1 MVGNCRFR
9 SSNRFIL
16 KLYKNSAFQYLV
28 SICFILSL
36 PKNCPYNIINKVF
49 LPLDWLKKAF
59 LPLHCLRIIPITL
72 FKKAFLPLLIGSF
85 FAIFVLFFANSSNV
99 WLSMFEKCRLLQQCD
114 KDHVYN
120 FINAGIKN
128 QIFSTWKKIPRWNF
142 EDDCF
147 SLGLLMVVLLMV
159 CALVFVHAP
168 PTLAQSGWKPSMPRW
183 SSSSGRLY
191 AAAVG
196 SSSYSM
202 LLLLLLIGAATVYVV
217 AFVRR
222 TRGHDE
228 AF

>member
-1 MVGNCRFR
+1 MFP
-9 SSNRFIL
+9 
-16 KLYKNSAFQYLV
+16 KLVFKECSRNKTPDFFKLV
-28 SICFILSL
+28 
-36 PKNCPYNIINKVF
+36 
-49 LPLDWLKKAF
+49 
-59 LPLHCLRIIPITL
+59 
-72 FKKAFLPLLIGSF
+72 
-85 FAIFVLFFANSSNV
+85 
-99 WLSMFEKCRLLQQCD
+99 
-114 KDHVYN
+114 
-120 FINAGIKN
+120 
-128 QIFSTWKKIPRWNF
+128 KKISKVEFF

-147 SLGLLMVVLLMV
+147 SLVGLLMVVLLMV